1 MRILFFTSK
10 PIYPGVDGGC
20 FASQQFLNCLLH
32 ANIDVK
38 YITLSTHKHPFEKS
52 KFPSELHEKIDP
64 MDHFVNT
71 DIRPLAAFAALFSSS
86 SYNADRFFNKEIA
99 ELLVQQIRSDHFDG
113 IVFDSLYTLP
123 YFDHIRSVFN
133 VKIVVRTHNVEFKL
147 WEQYAEESKG
157 LKRWYLNRLAK
168 DLKRFELSAL
178 SKVDAIFS
186 ISKDD
191 STIFQN
197 LGISVPIIEV
207 PVAVSVHPTPVD
219 TVSNKLFFMGNMDWS
234 PNIDAV
240 LDLIRLMPT
249 LKKVNPDLEL
259 HIAGAK
265 SKEIITSNEQNGI
278 YVHGFVDSVA
288 DFIRGH
294 GILAAPIQFA
304 SGVRIKFLEAMAL
317 GIPIVT
323 TPAGALGIDFN
334 GQNCLVVAKTNDA
347 FIEAV
352 VELSMNPEKRKEI
365 GTNAIH
371 YIEKNHNID
380 AVSQKIVET
389 FEANT

>member
-10 PIYPGVDGGC
+10 PIYPAIDGGC

-32 ANIDVK
+32 ANVDVQ
-38 YITLSTHKHPFEKS
+38 YITLSTNKHPFEKS
-52 KFPSELHEKIDP
+52 RFPVELQDKINPIDY
-64 MDHFVNT
+64 FVET
-71 DIRPLAAFAALFSSS
+71 DIRPFSAFAALFKSS
-86 SYNADRFFNKEIA
+86 SYNADRFYNKEVA
-99 ELLVQQIRSDHFDG
+99 ELVVEQIQDGHFDG
-113 IVFDSLYTLP
+113 IVLDSLYTLP
-123 YFDHIRSVFN
+123 YFDQIKANFRG
-133 VKIVVRTHNVEFKL
+133 KIIVRTHNVEFKL
-147 WEQYAEESKG
+147 WEQYAQEAKG
-157 LKRWYLNRLAK
+157 AKKWYLNRLAK

-178 SKVDAIFS
+178 NKVNAIFS

-191 STIFQN
+191 SNEFKN
-197 LGISVPIIEV
+197 LGISTPIVEV
-207 PVAVSVHPTPVD
+207 PVTIPLNSAPVD

-240 LDLIRLMPT
+240 RDLIRLMPT

-265 SKEIITSNEQNGI
+265 SIEIITSNEQNGI

-288 DFIRGH
+288 DFIRDH

-304 SGVRIKFLEAMAL
+304 SGVRIKFLEAMAM

-323 TPAGALGIDFN
+323 TPAGALGIDHQ
-334 GQNCLVVAKTNDA
+334 GRNCIVVAEGDNKFMHEVIA
-347 FIEAV
+347 
-352 VELSMNPEKRKEI
+352 LSINPEQRKEI

-380 AVSQKIVET
+380 AVSLKIVET